1 MCGATS
7 PTHHHPTLSH
17 PNAKGRVTA
26 HSPPPPSP
34 IQTRGAASP
43 PTVSP
48 PPPSPIQTRRAASPP
63 TRHHLPLPFRREGP
77 RHRPPC
83 HHHLPLPS
91 KREGPRHRPL
101 ATTSLSHSDARGRV
115 TPPSPPP
122 PSPIQTRRAASPP
135 TESPPPP
142 SPIQTR
148 RAASPPTRHHLPL
161 PFRREGPR
169 HRPLATTSLSHS
181 DARGRVTTHSP
192 PPPSPIQ
199 MRRAASPP
207 TRHHLPLPFR
217 REGPRHRPLAPTSL
231 SHSDAKG
238 RVTAHRVAPSS
249 LPHSAAKGRV
259 TAHRLATTPL

>member
-34 IQTRGAASP
+34 IQTR
-43 PTVSP
+43 
-48 PPPSPIQTRRAASPP
+48 RAASPP

-77 RHRPPC
+77 RHRPPSRP
-83 HHHLPLPS
+83 HLPLPS

-101 ATTSLSHSDARGRV
+101 ATTSLSHSDAKGRV
-115 TPPSPPP
+115 TAHSPPP

-148 RAASPPTRHHLPL
+148 GAASPPTRHHLPL

-169 HRPLATTSLSHS
+169 HRPLATTTLSHS
-181 DARGRVTTHSP
+181 HARGRVPTQSP

-199 MRRAASPP
+199 
-207 TRHHLPLPFR
+207 
-217 REGPRHRPLAPTSL
+217 REGPRHHPLTPPIL
-231 SHSDAKG
+231 REGPRH
-238 RVTAHRVAPSS
+238 HP
-249 LPHSAAKGRV
+249 
-259 TAHRLATTPL
+259 LATTTL

>member
-26 HSPPPPSP
+26 H
-34 IQTRGAASP
+34 
-43 PTVSP
+43 
-48 PPPSPIQTRRAASPP
+48 
-63 TRHHLPLPFRREGP
+63 
-77 RHRPPC
+77 
-83 HHHLPLPS
+83 
-91 KREGPRHRPL
+91 
-101 ATTSLSHSDARGRV
+101 
-115 TPPSPPP
+115 
-122 PSPIQTRRAASPP
+122 
-135 TESPPPP
+135 SPPPP

-181 DARGRVTTHSP
+181 DAKGRVTAHSP

-199 MRRAASPP
+199 TRRAASPP

-217 REGPRHRPLAPTSL
+217 REGPRHRPLATTSL

-238 RVTAHRVAPSS
+238 RVTAHRVAPTS
-249 LPHSAAKGRV
+249 LSHPNAKGRV
-259 TAHRLATTPL
+259 TAHSPPPPSPIQTRRAA

>member
-77 RHRPPC
+77 RHRP
-83 HHHLPLPS
+83 
-91 KREGPRHRPL
+91 L
-101 ATTSLSHSDARGRV
+101 ATTSLSHSDAKGRV
-115 TPPSPPP
+115 TAHRVATTSPSHPNAKGRVTAHSPPP
-122 PSPIQTRRAASPP
+122 PYPIQTRRAAAPTTPHPLPP
-135 TESPPPP
+135 
-142 SPIQTR
+142 
-148 RAASPPTRHHLPL
+148 

-181 DARGRVTTHSP
+181 DA
-192 PPPSPIQ
+192 
-199 MRRAASPP
+199 
-207 TRHHLPLPFR
+207 
-217 REGPRHRPLAPTSL
+217 
-231 SHSDAKG
+231 KG
-238 RVTAHRVAPSS
+238 RVTAHRVA
-249 LPHSAAKGRV
+249 
-259 TAHRLATTPL
+259 TT

>member
-26 HSPPPPSP
+26 H
-34 IQTRGAASP
+34 
-43 PTVSP
+43 
-48 PPPSPIQTRRAASPP
+48 
-63 TRHHLPLPFRREGP
+63 
-77 RHRPPC
+77 
-83 HHHLPLPS
+83 
-91 KREGPRHRPL
+91 
-101 ATTSLSHSDARGRV
+101 
-115 TPPSPPP
+115 
-122 PSPIQTRRAASPP
+122 
-135 TESPPPP
+135 SPPPP

-169 HRPLATTSLSHS
+169 HRPLATTSLSYS
-181 DARGRVTTHSP
+181 DAKGRVTAHRVPTTSLSHPNAKGRVTAHSP

-199 MRRAASPP
+199 TRRAASPP

-217 REGPRHRPLAPTSL
+217 REGTRHRPLATTSL